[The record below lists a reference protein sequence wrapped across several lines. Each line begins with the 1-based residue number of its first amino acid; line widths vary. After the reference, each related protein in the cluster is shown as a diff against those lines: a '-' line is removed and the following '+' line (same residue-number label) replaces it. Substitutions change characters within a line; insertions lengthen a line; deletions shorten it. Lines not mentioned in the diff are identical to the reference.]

1 MKRKSIA
8 AITLCAVMLC
18 PAALA
23 SCGDSGSSALQITAV
38 GPYVDDEQ
46 LTSYGE
52 SFSADSAALSAAGE
66 TAEFSSLS
74 VGDESDP
81 SLYGASIMKVDAM
94 IAANEMD
101 IMICTVDEAARSA
114 RSDYFSNLE
123 ETFTAEELA
132 QIPEEDLL
140 SFDMVDEDG
149 NATGEQTAVCGVRIS
164 GNETLDAAMMG
175 QEYGVFLISN
185 TQNPDLAKEVF
196 LEIVNN

>member
-101 IMICTVDEAARSA
+101 IMICTVDEAA
-114 RSDYFSNLE
+114 
-123 ETFTAEELA
+123 

-175 QEYGVFLISN
+175 QVYGVFLISN

-196 LEIVNN
+196 LEIVNS